1 MFHNRLVLVQN
12 VSTLKA
18 LTKKTGPTSVEG
30 LCQNVSSRLRMS
42 TSKVLS
48 FALICF
54 RVFTSPNNKFNE
66 LTSPLEEEAGILG
79 IKALNFQH

>member
-1 MFHNRLVLVQN
+1 
-12 VSTLKA
+12 
-18 LTKKTGPTSVEG
+18 
-30 LCQNVSSRLRMS
+30 MS

-54 RVFTSPNNKFNE
+54 RVLTSPNNKFNE